1 MTAPESAPA
10 TASVTGAH
18 RAGRVALVTGG
29 AGGIGRA
36 ICARLVAEGAT
47 VVVADLDR
55 DAVEATV
62 GDITSAG
69 QPAQAHPL
77 VLDVTDPASRS
88 AAIDVCAGL
97 GGPDVLVNCAGVLR
111 DARVGKL
118 DPGLFRRLLE
128 INLLGPLALVRLA
141 APGMAQRGRGAV
153 VNLASRAWLGTF
165 GSTAYSTA
173 KGGLVGATRSLAL
186 ELGRCGITVNAV
198 APGFVE
204 TPMTDGL
211 PPEIRRRTLDA
222 IPVGR
227 AGHPDDVAGA
237 VAYLARAP
245 YVTGQVLV
253 VCGGRSIGDPYA
265 A

>member
-1 MTAPESAPA
+1 MTLNG
-10 TASVTGAH
+10 TL
-18 RAGRVALVTGG
+18 ALVSGG

-36 ICARLVAEGAT
+36 VCARLAREGAT

-55 DAVEATV
+55 DAAETTASEIVASGIES
-62 GDITSAG
+62 GL
-69 QPAQAHPL
+69 HP
-77 VLDVTDPASRS
+77 VHLDVTDPNSRHG
-88 AAIDVCAGL
+88 AIARCSEL
-97 GGPDVLVNCAGVLR
+97 GGVDLLVNCAGLLR
-111 DARVGKL
+111 DARIAKL
-118 DPGLFRRLLE
+118 EPALFRRLLD
-128 INLLGPLALVRLA
+128 INLLGPLALTRLA
-141 APGMAQRGRGAV
+141 VPAMADRGRGAV
-153 VNLASRAWLGTF
+153 INLASRAWLGTF
-165 GSTAYSTA
+165 GSVAYSTA

-186 ELGRCGITVNAV
+186 ELGRSGVTVNAI

-227 AGHPDDVAGA
+227 GGQPDDVAGA
-237 VAYLARAP
+237 VAYLADAP